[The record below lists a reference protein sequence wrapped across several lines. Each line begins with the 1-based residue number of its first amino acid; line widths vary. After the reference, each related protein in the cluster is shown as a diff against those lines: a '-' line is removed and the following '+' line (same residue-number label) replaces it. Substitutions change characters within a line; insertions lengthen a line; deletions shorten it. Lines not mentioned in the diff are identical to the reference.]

1 MNIRKNEGKKT
12 KKKTPDTRGKNGDV
26 KKEEEI
32 KVVSLDPNKRVAEK
46 EDKPLSS
53 VTGISTTES
62 ESVYFING

>member
-1 MNIRKNEGKKT
+1 MNIRKNEEKT
-12 KKKTPDTRGKNGDV
+12 KTKVTDTGGKNNDV
-26 KKEEEI
+26 KKEEV

-62 ESVYFING
+62 ELVYFINS

>member
-1 MNIRKNEGKKT
+1 MNIRKNEGKKQ
-12 KKKTPDTRGKNGDV
+12 KKKTPDTRGKNDDV
-26 KKEEEI
+26 KKEEVI

>member
-1 MNIRKNEGKKT
+1 MNIRKNEEKT
-12 KKKTPDTRGKNGDV
+12 KTKVTDTRGKNNDV
-26 KKEEEI
+26 KKEEV

-62 ESVYFING
+62 ELVYFINS